1 MRKFILVAT
10 LLMSTTSLLVGQT
23 ELPWTQLSLS
33 TCQVDAYRKANP
45 EIDGRGIVIAV
56 LDTGVDMGVAGLQK
70 TPAGEIKVIDAQD
83 FSGQGDVE
91 IARAVWNETKDKIV
105 RYGDKGAPEL
115 YTPPPAEQRPAGTTV
130 WFGLIKEKSYA
141 NSAVPDVNDN
151 GKKDDVFGVCVVSK
165 DDGTDD
171 DAVCYVDTNAN
182 RDFSDEKPLRNYK
195 LNQDTFTFAREKTEK
210 QIVPL
215 TIALNIFIK
224 KHKVVL
230 HHDDGG
236 HGTHV
241 AGIAAGYRILDQDG
255 FNGVAPGAKIIS
267 MKLGENRLAGGS
279 TTSGS
284 MKSAFEYAAKYA
296 REHNVTVVCNLSFGI
311 GSVKEG
317 LHEIDEF
324 LDKLLRENPGLIVC
338 TSAGNEGPG
347 LSTIGTPAGANAAIS
362 VAALLAADTARDM
375 MGVQI
380 QQAQVTTFSSRG
392 GELDKP
398 DIATPGWNTS
408 TVPKWNR
415 EGDFWSGTS
424 MASPYG
430 AGLCA
435 LLANQVRVKQ
445 GIAPRAD
452 WIKTALK
459 NTAETLAGFNAL
471 DYGAGKPN
479 LVKAGQK
486 LDALVAKY
494 GKDPLY
500 GFTIS
505 TSSPMTSDGT
515 GPAAYWRATYF
526 PSDRPQAFT
535 VKPVFVPLTDEA
547 ALTGFS
553 RRLTLRS
560 SAEWCQLQQ
569 DQIYFRDVQ
578 SATVNVKYDAAKL
591 TEPGLH
597 LAVVEGL
604 DGDEVVLRLFN
615 SIIVPYQA
623 KPADDYRIKLENQT
637 VRGIQAKRYFVY
649 VPAGASVMH
658 LTLKAVEDKPSTAR
672 VIYVFRPD
680 GLSMARGQLRLD
692 TKNDIREATHSICKE
707 LEPGVWELPITCARA
722 DEESTFDLEV
732 RFEGVHASPETIKDV
747 AASPGEAPSG
757 KLSLLNLFERPV
769 IVDLSGQIEG
779 YRKAETKKVK
789 ADDEQKKITLS
800 FTSDVRAAR
809 IHIEVSEDDYAKF
822 TDSAVSVY
830 NSGGEAIAQG
840 GLDGTELT
848 MTVDNP
854 EPEAESASCSLEL
867 RPAFTHP
874 NSDESAEF
882 KVKIDYLSKTPID
895 VAVKRGEGTQVML
908 CPGVPCKLSWSA
920 DAKLPELPEGT
931 SAVGYIRA
939 TERGAKSPTVQ
950 VEICGG
956 E

>member
-1 MRKFILVAT
+1 MQRLILSAVLFLSAT
-10 LLMSTTSLLVGQT
+10 QALVGQA

-33 TCQVDAYRKANP
+33 TCQVDAHRKANP
-45 EIDGRGIVIAV
+45 DIDGRGIVIAV

-70 TPAGEIKVIDAQD
+70 TPAGEVKVIDAQD

-91 IARAVWNETKDKIV
+91 IERAIWNDAKDKIV
-105 RYGDKGAPEL
+105 RYADKGAPEL
-115 YTPPPAEQRPAGTTV
+115 YTPPPADQRPAGTTV
-130 WFGLIKEKSYA
+130 WFGLIKEKAYA
-141 NSAVPDVNDN
+141 NSSVPDVNDN
-151 GKKDDVFGVCVVSK
+151 GKRDDVFGVCVISQ

-182 RDFSDEKPLRNYK
+182 RDFSDEKPLGNYK
-195 LNQDTFTFAREKTEK
+195 LNQDTFTFAREKREK

-241 AGIAAGYRILDQDG
+241 AGIAAGYRILDQEG
-255 FNGVAPGAKIIS
+255 FNGVAPAAKIIS
-267 MKLGENRLAGGS
+267 MKIGENRLAGGS
-279 TTSGS
+279 TTTGS
-284 MKSAFEYAAKYA
+284 MKSAFEYAANFA

-317 LHEIDEF
+317 NHEIDEF
-324 LDKLLRENPGLIVC
+324 VDKLLRENPGLIIC

-375 MGVQI
+375 MGVQV

-415 EGDFWSGTS
+415 RGDFWSGTS

-435 LLANQVRVKQ
+435 LLANQTRAKHS
-445 GIAPRAD
+445 IAPRAD
-452 WIKTALK
+452 WIKAALK
-459 NTAETLAGFNAL
+459 NTAEAIAGFNAL

-494 GKDPLY
+494 AKDPLY
-500 GFTIS
+500 GFEVS
-505 TSSPMTSDGT
+505 TNSPMTSEGS

-526 PSDRPQAFT
+526 PSDRPQTFT
-535 VKPVFVPLTDEA
+535 VKPVFVPQADAA

-560 SAEWCQLQQ
+560 TADWCRLQQ

-578 SATVNVKYDAAKL
+578 SATVSVKYDAAKL

-597 LAVVEGL
+597 VAIVEGL
-604 DGDEVVLRLFN
+604 DGDDVVLRLFN
-615 SIIVPYQA
+615 SVIIPHQA
-623 KPADDYRIKLENQT
+623 NPADDYRLKLENQT
-637 VRGIQAKRYFVY
+637 VQGIQAKRYFVY

-658 LTLKAVEDKPSTAR
+658 VAMKAVEGKPSTAR
-672 VIYVFRPD
+672 VNYIFRPD

-692 TKNDIREATHSICKE
+692 TKNDIREAAHSISRE
-707 LEPGVWELPITCARA
+707 LEPGVWELPVTSARA

-732 RFEGVHASPETIKDV
+732 RFEGIHASPEAITDL

-757 KLSLLNLFERPV
+757 TVSLLNLFERPV
-769 IVDLSGQIEG
+769 FVDLSGMIEG
-779 YRKAETKKVK
+779 YRKTETKTLK
-789 ADDEQKKITLS
+789 ADDDKKKIALE
-800 FTSDVRAAR
+800 FTSEVRAVR
-809 IHIEVSEDDYAKF
+809 IHIEVSDDDYAKF
-822 TDSAVSVY
+822 TDSAVSVLD
-830 NSGGEAIAQG
+830 SAGQAIAQS
-840 GLDGTELT
+840 GLDGTTLT
-848 MTVDNP
+848 MSVDNP
-854 EPEAESASCSLEL
+854 DPDAESASCSLEL

-882 KVKIDYLSKTPID
+882 KLKIDYLYKTPID
-895 VAVKRGEGTQVML
+895 VEVKRGEDAQVAL
-908 CPGVPCKLSWSA
+908 YPGVPCKLSWSA
-920 DAKLPELPEGT
+920 QTRLPETPEGG
-931 SAVGYIRA
+931 SPVGYIRA
-939 TERGAKSPTVQ
+939 TERGAKSPS
-950 VEICGG
+950 VEI
-956 E
+956 EID

>member
-1 MRKFILVAT
+1 MRNVILAAV
-10 LLMSTTSLLVGQT
+10 LLLSATSLLAGQT

-33 TCQVDAYRKANP
+33 TCEVDAYRKANP

-70 TPAGEIKVIDAQD
+70 TPAGEVKVIDVQD
-83 FSGQGDVE
+83 FSGQGDIE
-91 IARAVWNETKDKIV
+91 IARAIWNETKDKIV

-115 YTPPPAEQRPAGTTV
+115 YTPPPTEQRPAGTTV

-141 NSAVPDVNDN
+141 NSGVPDVNDN
-151 GKKDDVFGVCVVSK
+151 GKKDDVFGICVVSK
-165 DDGTDD
+165 DEGTDD

-182 RDFSDEKPLRNYK
+182 RDFSDEKPLRSYK
-195 LNQDTFTFAREKTEK
+195 LNQDTFTFAREKKEK

-215 TIALNIFIK
+215 TVGLNIFVK

-241 AGIAAGYRILDQDG
+241 AGIAAGHRILDQDG
-255 FNGVAPGAKIIS
+255 FNGVAPGAKVIS

-284 MKSAFEYAAKYA
+284 MKSAFEYAANFA

-311 GSVKEG
+311 ASVKEG
-317 LHEIDEF
+317 GHEIDEF
-324 LDKLLRENPGLIVC
+324 VDKLLRENPGLIIC

-347 LSTIGTPAGANAAIS
+347 LSTVGTPGGANSAIT

-375 MGVQI
+375 MGVQL

-408 TVPKWNR
+408 TVPRWNR

-435 LLANQVRVKQ
+435 LLANQVRAKN
-445 GIAPRAD
+445 GITPRAD
-452 WIKTALK
+452 WIKLALK
-459 NTAETLAGFNAL
+459 NTAEPLAGFTPL

-479 LVKAGQK
+479 LVKAAQK

-500 GFTIS
+500 GFEVS
-505 TSSPMTSDGT
+505 TNSPMTADGAGRT
-515 GPAAYWRATYF
+515 AYWRATYF
-526 PSDRPQAFT
+526 PGDRPQTFT
-535 VKPVFVPLTDEA
+535 IKPVFTPLTDAA

-560 SAEWCQLQQ
+560 TADWCQLQQ
-569 DQIYFRDVQ
+569 DQIYFRDLQ

-597 LAVVEGL
+597 VAVIEGL
-604 DGDEVVLRLFN
+604 DGEDVVLRVFN
-615 SIIVPYQA
+615 SVIVPHQA
-623 KPADDYRIKLENQT
+623 KPADGYRIKLENQT
-637 VRGIQAKRYFVY
+637 VSGIQARRYFVY
-649 VPAGASVMH
+649 VPAGASIMH
-658 LTLKAVEDKPSTAR
+658 VAMKAVGDKPSTAR
-672 VIYVFRPD
+672 VGYIFRPD
-680 GLSMARGQLRLD
+680 GLSMGRGQLRLD
-692 TKNDIREATHSICKE
+692 TKNDIREATHSISKE
-707 LEPGVWELPITCARA
+707 LAQGVWELPITSAKA

-732 RFEGVHASPETIKDV
+732 RFEGVQASPQRIADLGG
-747 AASPGEAPSG
+747 SPGEAPSG
-757 KLSLLNLFERPV
+757 TVSLLNLFERPV
-769 IVDLSGQIEG
+769 IVDLAGMIEG
-779 YRKAETKKVK
+779 YRKTETAKVK
-789 ADDEQKKITLS
+789 ADDDKKKIALS
-800 FTSDVRAAR
+800 FTSEVRAVR
-809 IHIEVSEDDYAKF
+809 IHLEVSDDDYTKF
-822 TDSAVSVY
+822 TDAAVSVLDA
-830 NSGGEAIAQG
+830 SGAALTQG
-840 GLDGTELT
+840 GFDGAELT

-882 KVKIDYLSKTPID
+882 KAKIDYLYKTPIG
-895 VAVKRGEGTQVML
+895 VAVKRGDDVQVSL
-908 CPGVPCKLSWSA
+908 YPGLPCRLSWAASA
-920 DAKLPELPEGT
+920 KVPESPEGT
-931 SAVGYIRA
+931 SPVGYIRA
-939 TERGAKSPTVQ
+939 TERGAKSPVA
-950 VEICGG
+950 EIEIGGG